1 MKNTIL
7 VELKNDNALNLL
19 YDLQKMDI
27 LQVVTDKFPSKIDIG
42 ERFAGVFTKKDS
54 NSLKAHVKASREE
67 WNNPI

>member
-19 YDLQKMDI
+19 YDLEKMDI
-27 LQVVTDKFPSKIDIG
+27 LHVVTDKFPSKIDIG
-42 ERFAGVFTKKDS
+42 ERFAGVFTKEDS